1 MKQNPNPQQVED
13 RIGMVLAILALLA
26 LLALW
31 TSGCALLVTKNPKLD
46 RVYWN
51 GQWYDRAEY
60 ERIRK

>member
-1 MKQNPNPQQVED
+1 
-13 RIGMVLAILALLA
+13 MVLAILALLA

-31 TSGCALLVTKNPKLD
+31 TSGCSILEKKAD

>member
-1 MKQNPNPQQVED
+1 MN
-13 RIGMVLAILALLA
+13 ILVLVLVAITGCKLLEKKA
-26 LLALW
+26 
-31 TSGCALLVTKNPKLD
+31 D